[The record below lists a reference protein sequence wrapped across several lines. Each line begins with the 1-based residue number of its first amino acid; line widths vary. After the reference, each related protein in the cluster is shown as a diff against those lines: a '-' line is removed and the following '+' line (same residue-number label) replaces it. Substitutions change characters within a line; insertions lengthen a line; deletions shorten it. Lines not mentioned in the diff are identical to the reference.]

1 MVLASIA
8 EFEGKGLRGLGDG
21 VWEGVRQ
28 GRAGSSMLQHGV
40 VLTETFAWHV
50 QTMLDW
56 IGLWCH

>member
-1 MVLASIA
+1 MLASIA

-40 VLTETFAWHV
+40 VLTETRLL
-50 QTMLDW
+50 QIQKSSIKLNS
-56 IGLWCH
+56 I